1 MHRSQQ
7 LRRIG
12 WLLTPLV
19 VWAASFLG
27 AWAGAGIAARAHLM
41 DRGVELMAG
50 GAVIAA
56 LGATALWLLLLRRGL
71 RGAAPSDTRE
81 SAE

>member
-1 MHRSQQ
+1 MTVPRSRQ

-27 AWAGAGIAARAHLM
+27 AWAGATLAERAGLM
-41 DRGVELMAG
+41 DRGLELMVG
-50 GAVIAA
+50 GAVVAV
-56 LGATALWLLLLRRGL
+56 LTAVVLWLLLLRRGL
-71 RGAAPSDTRE
+71 RGDAPPEATE
-81 SAE
+81 